1 MNLKE
6 HITEEIKAAMKA
18 KAKIRLETL
27 RSIKKVLLE
36 KEVSVRPAGQTELTT
51 AQEIEALTQV
61 AKQRR
66 DAIEQYQKADRL
78 DLAALEAEELAIIET
93 FLPQQLS
100 DAEIAQAIA
109 TLIAEV
115 GATSPQ
121 DMGKVMGPIMQQL
134 QGQADGRKVQAMV
147 KAQLGGEV

>member
-1 MNLKE
+1 MSFKDQ
-6 HITEEIKAAMKA
+6 ITEEIKLAMKA
-18 KAKIRLETL
+18 KAKMRLETL

-36 KEVSVRPAGQTELTT
+36 KEVSVRPAGQTELTP
-51 AQEIEALTQV
+51 AQEVECLIQV

-66 DAIEQYQKADRL
+66 DAIEQYQKANRP

-100 DAEIAQAIA
+100 EAEIGQAIDA
-109 TLIAEV
+109 IITQV
-115 GATSPQ
+115 GATSAK

-134 QGQADGRKVQAMV
+134 QGQADGRKVQEMV
-147 KAQLGGEV
+147 KARLGG

>member
-1 MNLKE
+1 MSLKDQ
-6 HITEEIKAAMKA
+6 ITEEIKAAMKA

-36 KEVSVRPAGQTELTT
+36 KEVSVRPAGQTELTP
-51 AQEIEALTQV
+51 AQEIEALTQI

-66 DAIEQYQKADRL
+66 DAIEQYHKANRP
-78 DLAALEAEELAIIET
+78 DLADLEAEELAIIET

-100 DAEIAQAIA
+100 EAEIAQAIA
-109 TLIAEV
+109 TLIVQV
-115 GATSPQ
+115 GATSAQ
-121 DMGKVMGPIMQQL
+121 DMGKVMGPLMQQL

-147 KAQLGGEV
+147 KAQLGG